1 MNQRIREVKDG
12 GKLIVLSDGSKWQVS
27 SFDAFHTMMWMP
39 FDEIEVGVAHLIN
52 VSRRSQRVSAQR
64 ILR

>member
-1 MNQRIREVKDG
+1 MSQRIREVKDR
-12 GKLIVLSDGSKWQVS
+12 GKLIILSDGSKWEIS

-64 ILR
+64 TLR

>member
-1 MNQRIREVKDG
+1 MNQIIREVKDG
-12 GKLIVLSDGSKWQVS
+12 GKLIVLNDGSKWQIS

-52 VSRRSQRVSAQR
+52 VSRRNQRVSAQR
-64 ILR
+64 TMR